1 MAILKPIWI
10 RSKCVS
16 LQKFDIKSLICF
28 HEKAAVATHK
38 KRLIS
43 VERSYFW
50 RFYLA
55 NTKGS
60 FNECKQIIH
69 EIDGGT
75 IYDNK
80 NLCEFGVFSSNN
92 LNMRS
97 SSWTIIS
104 RRLQTNKRIL
114 IEATQNP
121 LMLSAVS
128 IKLSCLVYTQ
138 FRVIMR
144 LARSYQRTMKSFKR
158 TQFRSPFLPLR
169 SNPYLTSPNVFTS
182 NNAVFHPLPLEAEKS
197 KKSVEATVNG
207 TMGTPA
213 KRL

>member
-1 MAILKPIWI
+1 MATLKPIWI

-28 HEKAAVATHK
+28 HDKAAVATHK

-43 VERSYFW
+43 VERSHFW

-75 IYDNK
+75 NYSIENP
-80 NLCEFGVFSSNN
+80 CEFRVFSNNN

-97 SSWTIIS
+97 SLWTIIF
-104 RRLQTNKRIL
+104 RRLHRNKRIL
-114 IEATQNP
+114 IEATQSP

-144 LARSYQRTMKSFKR
+144 LARSYQRSMKSFKR

-169 SNPYLTSPNVFTS
+169 SNDESLSDI
-182 NNAVFHPLPLEAEKS
+182 S
-197 KKSVEATVNG
+197 KRVHF
-207 TMGTPA
+207 
-213 KRL
+213 KRCCFSSLASRSWKVKKVRWGDSEWHHGNSG